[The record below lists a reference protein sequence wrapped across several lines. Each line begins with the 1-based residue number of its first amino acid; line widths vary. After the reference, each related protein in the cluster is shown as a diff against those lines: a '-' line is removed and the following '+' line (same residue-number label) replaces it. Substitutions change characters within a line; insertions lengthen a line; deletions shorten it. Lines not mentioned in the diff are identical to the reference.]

1 MSQVSA
7 VPNRNRIFALVYGV
21 GMAFLGFLS
30 LTWCIAVPHA
40 VAQPADF
47 SSETGIL
54 DIPAIEIN
62 DQRTITDVQM
72 QVQDTD
78 TIMFQLVDYGF
89 ESDPAVEQIAL
100 VYGESIN
107 LDESLSFTFLD
118 VLAESRCPSDVLCIT
133 AGEVTVIMRA
143 VETLDDS
150 NTKRTDF
157 GLTLQGLD
165 ISEHYFNGRYFR
177 LVEATPYPISTVEVE
192 AEDYVI
198 LVEVSAQPFGK

>member
-1 MSQVSA
+1 MSQVSV

-30 LTWCIAVPHA
+30 LVWCIAVPNV

-47 SSETGIL
+47 STETGIL

-62 DQRTITDVQM
+62 DQRTITDAQL
-72 QVQDTD
+72 QLQETD

-89 ESDPAVEQIAL
+89 ESDPAIEQIAL
-100 VYGESIN
+100 VYGASIN
-107 LDESLSFTFLD
+107 LDENLSLTFVD
-118 VLAESRCPSDVLCIT
+118 VLAESRCPSDVVCIT
-133 AGEVTVIMRA
+133 SGEVTIILRA
-143 VETLDDS
+143 IETLADS

-165 ISEHYFNGRYFR
+165 ISEHYYNGRYFR
-177 LVEATPYPISTVEVE
+177 LVEATPYPVSTVAVE
-192 AEDYVI
+192 EEAYAV
-198 LVEVSAQPFGK
+198 LLEVSAQPFSK